1 MRTIKPGF
9 FQNEELA
16 EMEPLACLLFAG
28 LWCWADREGRL
39 EDRPKRLKNEIFP
52 ARACDID
59 ALLDQLAAGGFIER
73 YAVDGARYIQVSAFL
88 VHQNP
93 HYKELPSVIPPP
105 PSADGRPTVEQPSAD
120 GHAVLAGPAMGHG
133 PWAVHQNP
141 HYKELP
147 SVIPPPPSADGRPTV
162 EQPSADG
169 HAVLAGPA
177 MGHGPW
183 AMGHG
188 VRGVGSGGSV
198 ELRSPDPARADAR
211 GGPPPQENRTR
222 PKRGAGRRKGRDGPS
237 DRGWVSTYE
246 PGRKLDA
253 PSAFDLAGAEATS

>member
-133 PWAVHQNP
+133 PWA
-141 HYKELP
+141 
-147 SVIPPPPSADGRPTV
+147 
-162 EQPSADG
+162 
-169 HAVLAGPA
+169 
-177 MGHGPW
+177 
-183 AMGHG
+183 MGHG

-211 GGPPPQENRTR
+211 GGPPPQENGTR